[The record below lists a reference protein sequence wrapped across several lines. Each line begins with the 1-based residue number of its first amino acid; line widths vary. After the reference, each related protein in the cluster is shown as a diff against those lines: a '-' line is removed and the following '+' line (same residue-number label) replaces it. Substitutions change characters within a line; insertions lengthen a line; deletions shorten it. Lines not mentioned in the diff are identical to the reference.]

1 MQGATRRARFN
12 PDRGSRRVQGVAAR
26 SVGPLRGK
34 KHLQCGRDRSFLG
47 SLKRKPPRSRNWRS
61 LHNVYPPPK
70 PSKPWSTSR
79 GSSFTK
85 AYWTRLRGCRTS
97 GASSQDDPTMAET
110 ERHASV
116 LCRAQA
122 GVSNN
127 GRLKSVQFV
136 I

>member
-1 MQGATRRARFN
+1 MA
-12 PDRGSRRVQGVAAR
+12 
-26 SVGPLRGK
+26 VG
-34 KHLQCGRDRSFLG
+34 Q
-47 SLKRKPPRSRNWRS
+47 
-61 LHNVYPPPK
+61 
-70 PSKPWSTSR
+70 
-79 GSSFTK
+79 
-85 AYWTRLRGCRTS
+85 S